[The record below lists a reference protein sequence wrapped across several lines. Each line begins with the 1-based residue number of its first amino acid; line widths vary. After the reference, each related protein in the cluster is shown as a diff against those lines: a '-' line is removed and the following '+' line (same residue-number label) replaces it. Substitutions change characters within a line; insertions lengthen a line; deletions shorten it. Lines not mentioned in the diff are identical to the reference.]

1 MSRSAT
7 PLPRRRVDRLQGG
20 ATLVLV
26 LAGFVVLLAGGVAG
40 IVLHAREAERSV
52 DERAVRTE
60 VAAVLLVDAKH
71 SDTEYAASAL
81 PVRVDATWMTAD
93 GQAVTGK
100 VPVPAGTAAGTVVSI
115 WLDAG
120 GRPIAAPVSAA
131 QAGMAGVLG
140 TFSVLAV
147 GGLGIAGLAL
157 LVRRLATA
165 GTELYWERE

>member
-1 MSRSAT
+1 
-7 PLPRRRVDRLQGG
+7 
-20 ATLVLV
+20 
-26 LAGFVVLLAGGVAG
+26 
-40 IVLHAREAERSV
+40 
-52 DERAVRTE
+52 VRTE

-131 QAGMAGVLG
+131 QAVMAGVLG

-165 GTELYWERE
+165 GTELYWEREWARVEPGWRSGHAADQG